1 MVLVEQVFY
10 FLFYHSGV
18 HARLRNHG
26 DVADPTRLV
35 EGVAKRAVGYVNGF
49 SSSAALSPVAREL
62 NVPTTVKFTPLMLML
77 CPIGSSHGSNNTC
90 CTPRPT
96 TAIFRRS
103 SQSSWLI
110 KRPLEISSECKLAIP
125 GWAPRTEQR
134 RVGKK
139 CRS

>member
-49 SSSAALSPVAREL
+49 FFIGGVITSGAGVKRAHHGEVHPADVDALPNRIFPWLEQIGRASCRER
-62 NVPTTVKFTPLMLML
+62 VY
-77 CPIGSSHGSNNTC
+77 
-90 CTPRPT
+90 
-96 TAIFRRS
+96 
-103 SQSSWLI
+103 SW
-110 KRPLEISSECKLAIP
+110 
-125 GWAPRTEQR
+125 G
-134 RVGKK
+134 
-139 CRS
+139 